1 MTITTHRG
9 ITYTG
14 TGTFTTTVNLDLQMQ
29 GGVDQDDAAWLTDY
43 PGGAG
48 TEANALNP
56 FNARQSDGTN
66 RGNPRL
72 LVLTLSSVLTEGNTL
87 TLSSATTS
95 GAQISKILGAQA
107 TNADATAQFA
117 MVKTSDLVLTFDI
130 EAEAD
135 NVTDDLAGCEL
146 WLLVV

>member
-1 MTITTHRG
+1 MAATTHRG

-14 TGTFTTTVNLDLQMQ
+14 TGTFTTTVNLDLQLQ
-29 GGVDQDDAAWLTDY
+29 GGVDQDDTTWISAYPGALTDF
-43 PGGAG
+43 A
-48 TEANALNP
+48 
-56 FNARQSDGTN
+56 ARQTDGTN

-72 LVLTLSSVLTEGNTL
+72 LILTLSSALTEGNTL
-87 TLSSATTS
+87 TLSSAATD

-135 NVTDDLAGCEL
+135 NTTDDTAGCEL